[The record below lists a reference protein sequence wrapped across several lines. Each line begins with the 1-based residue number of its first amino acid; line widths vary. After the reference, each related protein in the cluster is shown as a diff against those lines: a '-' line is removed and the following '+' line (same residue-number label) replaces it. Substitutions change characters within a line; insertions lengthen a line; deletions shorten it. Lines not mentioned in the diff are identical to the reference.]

1 MNRLAFI
8 RNLLALGAGSMVRGL
23 PVKNYRKFYLL
34 QCFVAG
40 FRFHSGMQHLDQMKE
55 GELLDLRREP
65 DNAYDDSAIALY
77 WNELK
82 IGYIPKEENTLL
94 SRLLDAEAL
103 EMIAEITHLKKEV
116 RPWENLHIAVSFLK
130 EWDGP
135 LPESKM
141 YLAEVQ
147 SPEYRTLSGPERLI
161 TRIRRRSDDMPA
173 SEPDWYRF
181 FETHSKNDSIY
192 NLLHSSGLDPTY
204 RYGAKTG
211 DYLLVNLHR
220 TSPDSW
226 TDSVTDFVDE
236 LYKDILEQ
244 ADDLEELFGESGYV
258 VLCTREAER
267 LVPRIEKLVEVTD
280 KLGNRYIEMV
290 LKATQ

>member
-1 MNRLAFI
+1 
-8 RNLLALGAGSMVRGL
+8 MVRGL
-23 PVKNYRKFYLL
+23 PIKNYRKFYLL

-40 FRFHSGMQHLDQMKE
+40 FRFHSGMQHLDRMKE
-55 GELLDLRREP
+55 GELLELRREP
-65 DNAYDDSAIALY
+65 DDAYDDSAIALY

-103 EMIAEITHLKKEV
+103 ELIAEITHLKKEV

-135 LPESKM
+135 LSENKL
-141 YLAEVQ
+141 YLAEIQ

-161 TRIRRRSDDMPA
+161 TRIQGRSDDMPA
-173 SEPDWYRF
+173 SDPDWYRF
-181 FETHSKNDSIY
+181 FESHSNNDSIY
-192 NLLHSSGLDPTY
+192 NLLHNSGLDPTY

-211 DYLLVNLHR
+211 DYLLINIHRASPETWVDDVNALVDDLHR
-220 TSPDSW
+220 S
-226 TDSVTDFVDE
+226 
-236 LYKDILEQ
+236 ILDQ
-244 ADDLEELFGESGYV
+244 ADDLEELFGVSGYV

-267 LVPRIEKLVEVTD
+267 LVPRLEGLVEVTD
-280 KLGNRYIEMV
+280 KLGNKYIEMV
-290 LKATQ
+290 LKATHSV